1 MGNVDFFFLCLASA
15 SWVIS
20 SLYARFTC
28 LKRFLQIEKWLASLF
43 SPEEPT
49 GTTSYKREG
58 RDFCPLKIHWKTL
71 LNSAP
76 PFSFSLLMPVRSTI
90 LAAIKSPCLKFS
102 RIQPATLK
110 SNGIP
115 YLNWTMTKETLD
127 SAPNIGKTINQ
138 VTEKPGHAQHKG
150 PRTWTHQPPS
160 SHLYPSYPPRCL
172 SSTVTKGGF
181 VYLGCD

>member
-1 MGNVDFFFLCLASA
+1 MGNVDFFLLCLASA

-28 LKRFLQIEKWLASLF
+28 LKRFLQTEKWLASLF
-43 SPEEPT
+43 SSEEPT

-115 YLNWTMTKETLD
+115 YLNWTMTIWWGNLRFSLQHWENNQLSHRETGTCSTLRTKNMN
-127 SAPNIGKTINQ
+127 APASKFSPLPQ
-138 VTEKPGHAQHKG
+138 
-150 PRTWTHQPPS
+150 
-160 SHLYPSYPPRCL
+160 L
-172 SSTVTKGGF
+172 SP
-181 VYLGCD
+181 DA